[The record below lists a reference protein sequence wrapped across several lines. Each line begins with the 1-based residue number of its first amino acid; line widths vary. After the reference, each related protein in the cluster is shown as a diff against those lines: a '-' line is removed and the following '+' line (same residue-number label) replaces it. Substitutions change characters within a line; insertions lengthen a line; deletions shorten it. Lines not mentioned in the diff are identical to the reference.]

1 MRVWK
6 KCAPHSQNSSCEY
19 PSSNSELTVAYL
31 SQTIIQIQMNHE
43 SCFFQTQ
50 LGRFLFW
57 PAKAE
62 CSHGG
67 CSTCWGIGM
76 SCSLQISMKQIRR
89 KMKPL
94 RSQRN
99 HHPHWPKRNT
109 QGPCHAKHPRFILDF
124 RHDQAQHQKNRPWSS
139 HWKLLPSCSDVAL
152 QTQDFLSLKASRFS
166 LTIHFRPGELHAC
179 VFKHTSCQVEGHFA
193 GGFLELG
200 FIQARLGAVFFLRL
214 PVCKYQSNSIAN
226 IQFMTF
232 WWYDMI
238 WYSGISFLIRSNIF
252 FVTKTFQGPGERSC
266 RTQASKSIAKNDQV
280 ANLKDTTSESKR
292 HSGA

>member
-1 MRVWK
+1 MQNIPGSSWTFDMTKLSTKKTGHGPPTENCFQVALMLPFKLRISWVWK
-6 KCAPHSQNSSCEY
+6 
-19 PSSNSELTVAYL
+19 
-31 SQTIIQIQMNHE
+31 
-43 SCFFQTQ
+43 
-50 LGRFLFW
+50 
-57 PAKAE
+57 
-62 CSHGG
+62 
-67 CSTCWGIGM
+67 
-76 SCSLQISMKQIRR
+76 
-89 KMKPL
+89 
-94 RSQRN
+94 
-99 HHPHWPKRNT
+99 
-109 QGPCHAKHPRFILDF
+109 
-124 RHDQAQHQKNRPWSS
+124 RHDF
-139 HWKLLPSCSDVAL
+139 HW
-152 QTQDFLSLKASRFS
+152 QF
-166 LTIHFRPGELHAC
+166 IFRPGELHAC

>member
-1 MRVWK
+1 MSL
-6 KCAPHSQNSSCEY
+6 A
-19 PSSNSELTVAYL
+19 
-31 SQTIIQIQMNHE
+31 
-43 SCFFQTQ
+43 FFQTQ

-57 PAKAE
+57 PLKAE

-109 QGPCHAKHPRFILDF
+109 QGPCHAKHSRFILDF
-124 RHDQAQHQKNRPWSS
+124 RHDQAQHQKTGHGP
-139 HWKLLPSCSDVAL
+139 PTESCFQVAL
-152 QTQDFLSLKASRFS
+152 MLPFKLRISWVWKRHDFHWQ
-166 LTIHFRPGELHAC
+166 LTIHFPPGELHAC
-179 VFKHTSCQVEGHFA
+179 VFKHTTSCQVEGHFA

-226 IQFMTF
+226 IQFMTL

-252 FVTKTFQGPGERSC
+252 FVTKTFQPKPSRVLG
-266 RTQASKSIAKNDQV
+266 NVV
-280 ANLKDTTSESKR
+280 AGLKLANR
-292 HSGA
+292 